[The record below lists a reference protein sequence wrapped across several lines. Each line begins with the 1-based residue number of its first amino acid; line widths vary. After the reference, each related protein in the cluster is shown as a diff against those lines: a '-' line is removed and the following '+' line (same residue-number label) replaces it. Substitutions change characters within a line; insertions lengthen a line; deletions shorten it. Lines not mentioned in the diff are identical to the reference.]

1 MYKQLELEGIADSR
15 GGKYSL
21 LGDYINDLIAID
33 SHRKEWHIT
42 RDKIGYYLQLRIR
55 SVDAAKARHVLLP
68 KPWIISIDALEAYS
82 TEIDAWLLSVGA

>member
-1 MYKQLELEGIADSR
+1 M
-15 GGKYSL
+15 
-21 LGDYINDLIAID
+21 
-33 SHRKEWHIT
+33 T
-42 RDKIGYYLQLRIR
+42 RSANYLQLRIR